1 MPTVVC
7 GRGRP
12 WEYSPEIVQ
21 QMWLSCQ
28 GCFRITAKSM
38 GASGSNWRKI
48 VVTLKTVNER
58 NGLIATVGE
67 LRRVIIP
74 TNVEQPQ
81 KPRLITSRFT
91 ALVGVILTG
100 YIAALAI
107 RSAFWQS
114 AHHFHWLLPLDR
126 LLPAWA
132 VLTVNVV
139 IYGWMLWLCVVF
151 PRALQGKERVLV
163 AGWVPSLVLGPIQGM
178 VSVSLAT
185 AIQYVKAAS
194 MMVAFIAAVVILV
207 VSSGERTAPSDRVV
221 PQ

>member
-1 MPTVVC
+1 M
-7 GRGRP
+7 
-12 WEYSPEIVQ
+12 
-21 QMWLSCQ
+21 
-28 GCFRITAKSM
+28 
-38 GASGSNWRKI
+38 
-48 VVTLKTVNER
+48 
-58 NGLIATVGE
+58 
-67 LRRVIIP
+67 
-74 TNVEQPQ
+74 
-81 KPRLITSRFT
+81 
-91 ALVGVILTG
+91 GVILTG

-114 AHHFHWLLPLDR
+114 PHHFHWLLPLDR

-139 IYGWMLWLCVVF
+139 IYGWILWLF
-151 PRALQGKERVLV
+151 PRALQGNERVLV

-207 VSSGERTAPSDRVV
+207 DSSGTRTAPSDRVV

>member
-1 MPTVVC
+1 M
-7 GRGRP
+7 R
-12 WEYSPEIVQ
+12 
-21 QMWLSCQ
+21 
-28 GCFRITAKSM
+28 
-38 GASGSNWRKI
+38 RKI
-48 VVTLKTVNER
+48 GER
-58 NGLIATVGE
+58 SVPTF
-67 LRRVIIP
+67 RVIIP
-74 TNVEQPQ
+74 INVEQPQ
-81 KPRLITSRFT
+81 KPQLINSRFT
-91 ALVGVILTG
+91 ALTGVILTG
-100 YIAALAI
+100 CIAALAI

-114 AHHFHWLLPLDR
+114 AHHFHWLVPLDR
-126 LLPAWA
+126 LLSAWA

-139 IYGWMLWLCVVF
+139 IYGWILWLCIVF

-207 VSSGERTAPSDRVV
+207 ESSGTRTTPSDRVV

>member
-1 MPTVVC
+1 M
-7 GRGRP
+7 
-12 WEYSPEIVQ
+12 
-21 QMWLSCQ
+21 
-28 GCFRITAKSM
+28 
-38 GASGSNWRKI
+38 
-48 VVTLKTVNER
+48 
-58 NGLIATVGE
+58 
-67 LRRVIIP
+67 
-74 TNVEQPQ
+74 EQPQ

-91 ALVGVILTG
+91 ALIGVILTG

-139 IYGWMLWLCVVF
+139 IYGWILWLCIVF
-151 PRALQGKERVLV
+151 PRAFQGKERVLV

-185 AIQYVKAAS
+185 TIQYVKAAS

-207 VSSGERTAPSDRVV
+207 ESSGTRTAPSDRLSLSSCCDIAIAQVDRWSIRGIA
-221 PQ
+221 

>member
-1 MPTVVC
+1 M
-7 GRGRP
+7 
-12 WEYSPEIVQ
+12 
-21 QMWLSCQ
+21 
-28 GCFRITAKSM
+28 
-38 GASGSNWRKI
+38 
-48 VVTLKTVNER
+48 
-58 NGLIATVGE
+58 
-67 LRRVIIP
+67 
-74 TNVEQPQ
+74 
-81 KPRLITSRFT
+81 
-91 ALVGVILTG
+91 GVILTG

-114 AHHFHWLLPLDR
+114 PHHFHWLLPLDR

-139 IYGWMLWLCVVF
+139 IYGWILWLCIVF
-151 PRALQGKERVLV
+151 PRALQGNERVLV

-207 VSSGERTAPSDRVV
+207 ESSGTRTAPSDRVV